1 MRRITAFIVAGA
13 VLLFLIC
20 TIFSQ
25 PNRNGGSAKITVTFT
40 GYTNEVT
47 GGRLANFRI
56 SNLGGS
62 GVFRWPDYTVEER
75 GRVNPLNRGSYG
87 AGGVLNPG
95 SSSTCLLPAPSN
107 SAPWRAVFT
116 FSDNNWRRKLAG
128 LPWGHGLLP
137 AGFRS
142 LPVQEGISDWVGDI
156 STVGAAPYRER
167 MATIVVRSSP
177 KLQQQTNAPAQAPTT
192 NAVNPPI
199 GASQ

>member
-62 GVFRWPDYTVEER
+62 GVFRWPDYTV
-75 GRVNPLNRGSYG
+75 
-87 AGGVLNPG
+87 
-95 SSSTCLLPAPSN
+95 
-107 SAPWRAVFT
+107 
-116 FSDNNWRRKLAG
+116 
-128 LPWGHGLLP
+128 
-137 AGFRS
+137 
-142 LPVQEGISDWVGDI
+142 